1 MNDARTRADS
11 SRRYRRKR
19 ITQIN
24 FALNKKAD
32 ADIIEWLTAGDG
44 PRVDR
49 LRLAVRA
56 AIEAERGDAT

>member
-24 FALNKKAD
+24 FALNKTAD
-32 ADIIEWLTAGDG
+32 ADVIEWLTAGDG
-44 PRVDR
+44 SKVER
-49 LRLAVRA
+49 LRRAVRA
-56 AIEAERGDAT
+56 AIEAERGAGT

>member
-11 SRRYRRKR
+11 ARRYRRKR

-32 ADIIEWLTAGDG
+32 ADIIEWLTDGDG
-44 PRVDR
+44 PRVER
-49 LRLAVRA
+49 LRRAVRA
-56 AIEAERGDAT
+56 AIEAERRAET